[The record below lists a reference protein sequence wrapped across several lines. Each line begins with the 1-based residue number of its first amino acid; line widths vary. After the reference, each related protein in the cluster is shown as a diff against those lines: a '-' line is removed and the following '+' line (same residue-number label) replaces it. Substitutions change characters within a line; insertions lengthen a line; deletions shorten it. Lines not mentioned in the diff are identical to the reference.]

1 MSNSDWIYITGA
13 LCGAIVALI
22 IYIAT
27 QQDKKIEQMSATNL
41 AANTNILELVKEM
54 SNIQVSISDQF
65 KDMASKIVSIT
76 KDIEIIEKNV
86 QRIDN
91 DLARMQINYYEVR
104 KKETIN

>member
-1 MSNSDWIYITGA
+1 M
-13 LCGAIVALI
+13 ALI